1 MRIAH
6 VRERNAPAGM
16 PWRIAAALD
25 PGDHPVR
32 WLDLEVARQRAVRA
46 NPGLTHNAHL
56 FRSPLTTLDDHL
68 ARGLRVEALR
78 ELVEG
83 FEARADDDAAVAG
96 FVQHPANDR
105 VVEIHDVHLPTR
117 ESADVR

>member
-1 MRIAH
+1 
-6 VRERNAPAGM
+6 M
-16 PWRIAAALD
+16 PWRIATALD

-78 ELVEG
+78 ELLTKLLEQFENIYSYTLEG
-83 FEARADDDAAVAG
+83 
-96 FVQHPANDR
+96 R
-105 VVEIHDVHLPTR
+105 VVLPGQR
-117 ESADVR
+117 VCDLVDRS